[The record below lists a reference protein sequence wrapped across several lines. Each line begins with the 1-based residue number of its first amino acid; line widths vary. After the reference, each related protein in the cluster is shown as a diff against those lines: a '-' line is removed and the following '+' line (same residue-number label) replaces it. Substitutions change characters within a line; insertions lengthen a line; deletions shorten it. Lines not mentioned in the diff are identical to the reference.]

1 MLRRLEQQFS
11 RARSRTATNATSP
24 TSKPQHQPRTPRTP
38 GSAAPPAFSTS
49 SEPSTS
55 EQLTRSADYT
65 AGSAT
70 SALSSRASLS
80 SLRDS
85 LPENPKIYEFS
96 EISAATNKFL
106 SKRTAT
112 SSSSVSSTP
121 SWKCNLRG
129 KDTIVFQRKLHHP
142 TTQSAI
148 RSKLSQICKSH
159 HAAVIKLLGAAISGD
174 SIYLVYEF
182 VSGSNLADC
191 LRPKN
196 PSYTVLGTW
205 MSRMQVADDIA
216 DGLDYI
222 HNNTGLELRLVH
234 NHIKSSSIIVTEAS
248 QSARI
253 CHFGT
258 AKLCS
263 EPIERS
269 SMEIGSE
276 MEPRMVRSGS
286 VKFRGTPGYMA
297 PEFKVTGIGTQK
309 SDVYAFGVVVLELIS
324 GDKPMRY
331 DYDAQ
336 TGEYR
341 TISLIESARAALNDG
356 NVVDGGGGEGR
367 LRRWVDS
374 RLKDSFPVDVAE
386 RMTRLAL
393 DCVHV
398 EADRRPDMR
407 RVANKI
413 SGLYLRSM
421 KWAEN
426 LKVPVDFTASFAP
439 R

>member
-1 MLRRLEQQFS
+1 MC
-11 RARSRTATNATSP
+11 RSKSATNATSP
-24 TSKPQHQPRTPRTP
+24 ASKPQPRTPRTP

-85 LPENPKIYEFS
+85 LPENPKIYEFA

-106 SKRTAT
+106 SKPAAT
-112 SSSSVSSTP
+112 SSTP

-129 KDTIVFQRKLHHP
+129 KDAIVFQRKLHRP
-142 TTQSAI
+142 TAQSAI

-182 VSGSNLADC
+182 VSGPNLADC

-205 MSRMQVADDIA
+205 KSRMQVAVDIA

-258 AKLCS
+258 AELCS
-263 EPIERS
+263 EPIER
-269 SMEIGSE
+269 SE

-297 PEFKVTGIGTQK
+297 PEFKATGIGTQK

-324 GDKPMRY
+324 GEKPIRY
-331 DYDAQ
+331 NYDAE
-336 TGEYR
+336 TREYV
-341 TISLIESARAALNDG
+341 TISLIESARAALNDD
-356 NVVDGGGGEGR
+356 NVADGGGGEGR

-374 RLKDSFPVDVAE
+374 RLMDSFPVDVVE

-407 RVANKI
+407 RVASKI